1 MGAVGSGVA
10 ACRASDCIHLVP
22 GSCREW
28 GRVRVKYWS
37 QQDFLVAGLALAV
50 GALTLAFDLSVPLG
64 VAGGVPYAIMVVVGL
79 WLPNPFWILA
89 LAALGTALTAVGYT
103 LSAAGGTTWVVL
115 TNRALAL
122 LIIWTCAGLAFYL
135 HRRTTAAIAAAKAK
149 SNFLPSMSHELRT
162 PLNAVLGFAQV
173 LEADKTTPLTETH
186 KNFVDEILHSG
197 RQLLGLIDS
206 LLDFAQVDGT
216 DLPLKPVDLAPRPII
231 EGCLDAVAEDAGR
244 NRIVLSNRVPADG
257 LPPIRIDAFRFRQA
271 VTTLLTNA
279 VKYNHTGGRVFIEY
293 SVRPDRKLRI
303 SVRDTGKG
311 IPDDKQGQVFE
322 AFNRLGVER
331 SATMGAGVDL
341 AVTRQMMEKMG
352 GGIGFESLEG
362 VGSTF
367 WIEAPL
373 AVEIERRPD
382 RGRQ

>member
-1 MGAVGSGVA
+1 M
-10 ACRASDCIHLVP
+10 
-22 GSCREW
+22 
-28 GRVRVKYWS
+28 KYWS

-79 WLPNPFWILA
+79 WLPKPLWILV
-89 LAALGTALTAVGYT
+89 LAALGTLLTVVGYT
-103 LSAAGGTTWVVL
+103 LSAAGGIAWVVL

-122 LIIWTCAGLAFYL
+122 LIIWTCAGLTFYL

-149 SNFLPSMSHELRT
+149 SNFLSSMSHELRT

-173 LEADKTTPLTETH
+173 LEADEVTPLRETH
-186 KNFVDEILHSG
+186 KKFVEEILHSG

-206 LLDFAQVDGT
+206 LLDFAQIDGI

-271 VTTLLTNA
+271 VTNLLTNA
-279 VKYNHTGGRVFIEY
+279 VKYNHTGGRVIIEY
-293 SVRPDRKLRI
+293 SVRPERKLRI

-311 IPDDKQGQVFE
+311 IADDKQGQVFE
-322 AFNRLGVER
+322 AFNRLGVEK

-341 AVTRQMMEKMG
+341 AVTRRMMEKMG
-352 GGIGFESLEG
+352 GGAGFESLEG

-373 AVEIERRPD
+373 AAEIERPP
-382 RGRQ
+382 GHTE